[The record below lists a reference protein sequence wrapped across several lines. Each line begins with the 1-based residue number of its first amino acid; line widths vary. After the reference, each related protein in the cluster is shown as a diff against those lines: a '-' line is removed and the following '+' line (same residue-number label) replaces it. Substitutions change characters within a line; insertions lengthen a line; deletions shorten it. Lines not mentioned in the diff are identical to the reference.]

1 MALQESVRLYEV
13 LIRFPPDGTPSA
25 LQRQIE
31 EVIRD
36 GEVIHATGRLAE
48 PIDPDAVNGLIEAS
62 LAQLLAENL
71 KLRALLSPEQRRDHG
86 LET

>member
-1 MALQESVRLYEV
+1 MALRESVRLYEV
-13 LIRFPPDGTPSA
+13 LIRFSADGVPSA

-36 GEVIHATGRLAE
+36 GEVIHATERLAE
-48 PIDPDAVNGLIEAS
+48 PLDPSAVNGLIEAS

-71 KLRALLSPEQRRDHG
+71 RLRALLTPRQRRDHG
-86 LET
+86 FDS